1 MNSYKK
7 KISRA
12 RTICCMPRFE
22 PFFVIISACPYPMD
36 VVFALDSSYN
46 VTRSE
51 FEEQKSFVLTTISA
65 FTISKSQTHVGVI
78 TVSETARKDVELT
91 EYSDPDL
98 LRARVSLLQPRK
110 TPASSPTSRLRDMLR
125 KALEIFKAGIRSGV
139 RT

>member
-1 MNSYKK
+1 MYSYDK
-7 KISRA
+7 RY
-12 RTICCMPRFE
+12 FE
-22 PFFVIISACPYPMD
+22 QEQFVVCPFFIIISACPYPMD

-65 FTISKSQTHVGVI
+65 FAISKSQTQVGVI
-78 TVSETARKDVELT
+78 TVPETIRKDVELT

-110 TPASSPTSRLRDMLR
+110 TLPLSRTSTLRDMLR
-125 KALEIFKAGIRSGV
+125 KALEIFKAGTRSGV

>member
-1 MNSYKK
+1 
-7 KISRA
+7 
-12 RTICCMPRFE
+12 MPRFE

-51 FEEQKSFVLTTISA
+51 FEEQKRFVLTTISA

>member
-1 MNSYKK
+1 
-7 KISRA
+7 
-12 RTICCMPRFE
+12 MPL
-22 PFFVIISACPYPMD
+22 FFIISACPYPMD

-65 FTISKSQTHVGVI
+65 FAISKSQTQVGVI
-78 TVSETARKDVELT
+78 TVPETIRKDVELT

-110 TPASSPTSRLRDMLR
+110 TLPLSPTSTLRDMLR
-125 KALEIFKAGIRSGV
+125 KALEIFKAGTRSGV